1 MGRGSQRNQ
10 GKTKNQRRDDI
21 ERKRDER
28 SQRTALRKEK
38 QANTYGFED
47 DTFKSF
53 RNQLQLQGFKMRD
66 VVGDGNCLFRA
77 LADQMDG
84 GENMHHKHR
93 KETVTYM
100 AEHEDEFIPFL
111 EETVSFKEYLKDL
124 SSRGT
129 YGGNDSIV
137 AFARGNGVDVVIHQL
152 NNPTFI
158 IEGGTSTSGQKTVV
172 HLAYHDFEHYSSVRR
187 SNDPCTGPAHTFH
200 KESDSIAT
208 DKCTEKGD
216 DISKVADQGYGNNEV
231 SRKEK
236 RRNKKK
242 RNQEVREDKC
252 EDYAFVSD
260 AVDEIQSKCDCDD
273 KEYIKNVFVDNSYD
287 IDSTLSFI
295 LQTMNL
301 GDDTKSDAA
310 QSLTCTEA
318 VDIVESS
325 VIHEC
330 DNDKAE
336 SHEVDYQEQ
345 NEDIEINEASSSLS
359 CSCAEEGIACTAEC
373 SCDDVEEEKESNF
386 NEVKNKNMTKANTPE
401 ETEEENE
408 EFNDVSSSSC
418 SCSESTPCASECNCE
433 SVKEEKEIN
442 FNEAK
447 KKNTPTANKP
457 VVAKHLS
464 NRQRKELAKQ
474 ARKKRRQETR
484 KTDSNTKESPPS
496 DQAGKNIKSINI

>member
-10 GKTKNQRRDDI
+10 ARTKNQRRDDI

-28 SQRTALRKEK
+28 SQRNALRKEK
-38 QANTYGFED
+38 QANAYGYED

-84 GENMHHKHR
+84 NENMHFKHR
-93 KETVTYM
+93 KEVVTYM
-100 AEHEDEFIPFL
+100 TEHEDEFIPFL
-111 EETVSFKEYLKDL
+111 EETVSFKDYLKDL

-158 IEGGTSTSGQKTVV
+158 IGGGTVTSSGQKTVV

-187 SNDPCTGPAHTFH
+187 SNDPCSGPAHTFH

-208 DKCTEKGD
+208 EKCMDKRED
-216 DISKVADQGYGNNEV
+216 VSKVTDQGYGNNIG

-236 RRNKKK
+236 RRDKKK
-242 RNQEVREDKC
+242 QNQEMGENKC
-252 EDYAFVSD
+252 EGNYDFISE
-260 AVDEIQSKCDCDD
+260 AVEEIRTKCDCDD
-273 KEYIKNVFVDNSYD
+273 TEYIKNVFVDNSYD

-295 LQTMNL
+295 LQTMQL
-301 GDDTKSDAA
+301 DDNIRSDAA
-310 QSLTCTEA
+310 QSLTETIDIDESA
-318 VDIVESS
+318 VSHHV
-325 VIHEC
+325 C
-330 DNDKAE
+330 DTDKDE
-336 SHEVDYQEQ
+336 LHEVKSEEQ
-345 NEDIEINEASSSLS
+345 NEDEENKEASSSSCAEPCASQCYRKSVREDKGSNFNEVKNAKRTEEESEEHNEDVECDDASSSS
-359 CSCAEEGIACTAEC
+359 CSCSCSENTPEC
-373 SCDDVEEEKESNF
+373 NCKGVKEEKESNF
-386 NEVKNKNMTKANTPE
+386 NET
-401 ETEEENE
+401 
-408 EFNDVSSSSC
+408 
-418 SCSESTPCASECNCE
+418 
-433 SVKEEKEIN
+433 
-442 FNEAK
+442 K
-447 KKNTPTANKP
+447 KKNVPSANKP
-457 VVAKHLS
+457 VVEKHLS

-484 KTDSNTKESPPS
+484 KTDSNANESSPLS
-496 DQAGKNIKSINI
+496 EQAGKNIKSITI